1 MTFVASCSVC
11 NAFVVMTFVAPP
23 FVIWRIPDEIRHSV
37 TELISTTNVVDNIF
51 KLVEYLHFILYWIS
65 ENQKHFILLLW
76 HFCTLREKFL
86 LICSTIERQ
95 KRVENRFPLTNN
107 INMGVLERDERD
119 MVFSSSSIF
128 SLKLL
133 SYLCPHEKQNL
144 CYVCH
149 FLSPG
154 CCVCTLNS
162 TNHPPTPFLPFHTF
176 YSIDLFIDMQ
186 R

>member
-1 MTFVASCSVC
+1 M
-11 NAFVVMTFVAPP
+11 
-23 FVIWRIPDEIRHSV
+23 
-37 TELISTTNVVDNIF
+37 
-51 KLVEYLHFILYWIS
+51 
-65 ENQKHFILLLW
+65 
-76 HFCTLREKFL
+76 
-86 LICSTIERQ
+86 
-95 KRVENRFPLTNN
+95 ENRFPLRNN

-162 TNHPPTPFLPFHTF
+162 TNHPPTPFLPFDTLF
-176 YSIDLFIDMQ
+176 LYRSIHRHAKIVNGFVYGKLSAYFCQNVKQNLCFCMSLHVSGGS
-186 R
+186 